1 MCVCVRARACDIPG
15 TALWKPGETL
25 AVSMDREFEI
35 PSVIPVLHHL
45 SCILY
50 FYLDADTSVDSVPN
64 VYLVAA
70 LDTEI
75 TLYSHTRTHSTC
87 ILTLSLNFDSLFRL
101 Y

>member
-15 TALWKPGETL
+15 TASGKPGETL
-25 AVSMDREFEI
+25 AVSMDCEFEI
-35 PSVIPVLHHL
+35 PSVRP
-45 SCILY
+45 SPTSSILY
-50 FYLDADTSVDSVPN
+50 FYLDVETSVDSVPN

-87 ILTLSLNFDSLFRL
+87 ILTLSLNLDSLFRL